1 MRKSV
6 LYVVSFLLTVLL
18 VSCGGSE
25 TTTLTNEDG
34 TRELQ
39 VMIPQCDSSGV
50 VTGESVDSLVGTLNI
65 KVLNSAGE
73 SVWSQSYKDVE
84 NGMEISGIPD
94 VTGGELVIM
103 AFTPTDNNKA
113 KWLGRVTNITFAKGV
128 ETKASVLLYPIDGS
142 VSCLPKKMAIG
153 RFGHTATLLPDG
165 RILIAGGFSSSTDSG
180 GHTMWNA
187 TNTVEILDV
196 ETGDIELL
204 SATLTQPRA
213 MHAAFALPDGSVVM
227 VGGVRTMGM
236 LPTTV
241 DGYPSLPVI
250 YETPVTSVERFTP
263 SYPKYNLLM
272 NGVGTQTPAKTE
284 NLILDDSHFLP
295 YQSYDVVK
303 VSENNFRV
311 YIAGGLKNGDSGLE
325 PHGGVA
331 LMTVTYNSPESVTAS
346 IADFG
351 TAEGSLLPLIGG
363 DGTSMLSVGG
373 RKFGA
378 TDLGQKLS
386 PAAAQW
392 GTASLSNI
400 MSGTSVRTEL
410 GSYSFGGLSLSC
422 TSDTECTISDSS
434 KVYELFPTA
443 TGERAGSLA
452 LTTTY
457 SDIAYIPAFE
467 RFIIIGGVISLLKAV
482 SNPVNNEEILQ
493 PGDGHNIILRANVN
507 TLQGSGGASDRWN
520 KRLNS
525 SHLLSK
531 TVVINESTL
540 LVIGGVTS
548 LGDSG
553 ESINDVEIITI
564 QR

>member
-6 LYVVSFLLTVLL
+6 LYVIGLLLTIFL
-18 VSCGGSE
+18 VSCGSNE
-25 TTTLTNEDG
+25 TAILTNEDG
-34 TRELQ
+34 SQELK
-39 VMIPQCDSSGV
+39 VMIPQCDSTGV
-50 VTGESVDSLVGTLNI
+50 VTGESVESLVGTLNV
-65 KVLNSAGE
+65 KVLPPGGGE
-73 SVWSQSYKDVE
+73 PVWSQSYKDIE

-142 VSCLPKKMAIG
+142 RTCLPKKMTIG
-153 RFGHTATLLPDG
+153 RFGHTATMLPDG
-165 RILIAGGFSSSTDSG
+165 RILIAGGFSGSTDSG
-180 GHTMWNA
+180 GHKMWTA

-196 ETGDIELL
+196 ETGEIELL

-213 MHAAFALPDGSVVM
+213 MHTAFALPDGSVIL

-241 DGYPSLPVI
+241 DGYPSLPVV
-250 YETPVTSVERFTP
+250 YETPVTSVERFSP

-272 NGVGTQTPAKTE
+272 NGVGVQTPAKTE
-284 NLILDDSHFLP
+284 NLIVDDSHFLA

-303 VSENNFRV
+303 ISNENFKV
-311 YIAGGLKNGDSGLE
+311 YIIGGLKNLE
-325 PHGGVA
+325 PHTGVA
-331 LMTVTYNSPESVTAS
+331 VMNVTYNSEDSVTAS
-346 IADFG
+346 IVDFG
-351 TAEGSLLPLIGG
+351 TAEGSLLPLVGA
-363 DGTSMLSVGG
+363 DATSMVTVGG

-378 TDLGQKLS
+378 TDSGQKLS
-386 PAAAQW
+386 PDAASW
-392 GTASLSNI
+392 GTASLVNS
-400 MSGTSVRTEL
+400 MYASQVRTAN
-410 GSYSFGGLSLSC
+410 GSYSFGGLELSC
-422 TSDTECTISDSS
+422 TSDTDCTIKDSS
-434 KVYELFPTA
+434 KVYELFPSGA
-443 TGERAGSLA
+443 GERAGSLA

-467 RFIIIGGVISLLKAV
+467 QFIIIGGAISLLKAV
-482 SNPVNNEEILQ
+482 SNPVNSAETLQ

-507 TLQGSGGASDRWN
+507 TLQGSGGASDTWN
-520 KRLNS
+520 KRLNAA
-525 SHLLSK
+525 HLLSK

-540 LVIGGVTS
+540 LIIGGVTS
-548 LGDSG
+548 LGDGG